1 MAVDPAVVKE
11 NWTFLERNRTH
22 IVYCSKCGEF
32 GHELPHRCNNPN
44 DWYFGSHKDC
54 KGTLFISTTTTHEML
69 DSLTYDQKLTL
80 LREIGEKSEQIQNQ
94 SKQFDASTLNMVRN
108 EIERRNHG
116 ERNVLFAD
124 DAVYKRSHLH
134 DSTGVPYCPQ
144 CDSLLVQPIRVKK
157 RLFSVG
163 LFGMASDTVGK
174 SMECL
179 SCKYKW

>member
-1 MAVDPAVVKE
+1 
-11 NWTFLERNRTH
+11 
-22 IVYCSKCGEF
+22 
-32 GHELPHRCNNPN
+32 
-44 DWYFGSHKDC
+44 
-54 KGTLFISTTTTHEML
+54 ML

-94 SKQFDASTLNMVRN
+94 SKQFDASHLNVVRN
-108 EIERRNHG
+108 EIERRNRG
-116 ERNVLFAD
+116 ERNTLLHDSMF
-124 DAVYKRSHLH
+124 KRSLLH

-144 CDSLLVQPIRVKK
+144 CDSLLVQPIRAKK